1 MVSHVDA
8 ISSYN
13 ERLSSLIEN
22 EKSKDETMRTLE
34 KQLHAE
40 KLKHADLI
48 ANVSFGHELMEIE
61 ELRDK
66 EYDKAEEA
74 HSDVGAKMREAVAE
88 YEEVSSRLALL
99 DVESA
104 MLKSQ
109 VQAAVQREEA
119 LKSHLEVRNL
129 IFFLK
134 SFLKNAP

>member
-1 MVSHVDA
+1 
-8 ISSYN
+8 
-13 ERLSSLIEN
+13 
-22 EKSKDETMRTLE
+22 MRTLE

-129 IFFLK
+129 IFYFILFFEK
-134 SFLKNAP
+134 CALTLLRLVTRKDNDE